1 VNRRRFTTAAGAAL
15 AGLLVACQPLPPP
28 PVPIEAP
35 DPGPLVV
42 GDSITWQLAMSG
54 GMASHPEWRA
64 HMQMGWDMTHA
75 DDRILA
81 EADAGTLVD
90 MVVLLGTNDSSPARD
105 GWTRTDEN
113 LWASR
118 LLNLHPDT
126 RVALVTPWLSPDAG
140 NQHRFYA
147 AVAAEWMHALAE
159 LRPNTVV
166 VDWADYQAPNVLSP
180 DGIHLAHGPGGAL
193 DLTPEAAAARLAV
206 IEDAVEA
213 LS

>member
-1 VNRRRFTTAAGAAL
+1 
-15 AGLLVACQPLPPP
+15 
-28 PVPIEAP
+28 
-35 DPGPLVV
+35 
-42 GDSITWQLAMSG
+42 
-54 GMASHPEWRA
+54 
-64 HMQMGWDMTHA
+64 MQMGWDMTHA

-118 LLNLHPDT
+118 LLNLHPNT

-147 AVAAEWMHALAE
+147 AVAAEWMHNLAE

-180 DGIHLAHGPGGAL
+180 DGIHLAHGPDSAL
-193 DLTPEAAAARLAV
+193 DLTAEAAAARLAV
-206 IEDAVEA
+206 IEDAVAAMETGQ
-213 LS
+213 